1 DVYRN
6 GSLYINRNFTALE
19 CKLIV
24 DLGEFQKGD
33 RLVIYT
39 TDSEKSSIS
48 LIEAD
53 LDKQAFDASMEAMGS
68 NPWVIT
74 EAKDGYLKG
83 TVQVQ
88 ASKMTLFTT
97 IPYEKGWNIYVDG
110 EKTAYKGFYNA
121 FIQIP
126 LEKEGMHEVEMI
138 YRAPGLIPGLIIS
151 AAALILFIILC
162 LIKKKKQSK
171 KSLK

>member
-1 DVYRN
+1 
-6 GSLYINRNFTALE
+6 
-19 CKLIV
+19 
-24 DLGEFQKGD
+24 
-33 RLVIYT
+33 
-39 TDSEKSSIS
+39 
-48 LIEAD
+48 
-53 LDKQAFDASMEAMGS
+53 M
-68 NPWVIT
+68 
-74 EAKDGYLKG
+74 
-83 TVQVQ
+83 
-88 ASKMTLFTT
+88 
-97 IPYEKGWNIYVDG
+97 DG

>member
-1 DVYRN
+1 
-6 GSLYINRNFTALE
+6 
-19 CKLIV
+19 
-24 DLGEFQKGD
+24 
-33 RLVIYT
+33 
-39 TDSEKSSIS
+39 
-48 LIEAD
+48 
-53 LDKQAFDASMEAMGS
+53 MGS

-83 TVQVQ
+83 TVQAQ

-110 EKTAYKGFYNA
+110 KKAAYKGFYNA

-138 YRAPGLIPGLIIS
+138 YHAPGLVPGLIIS
-151 AAALILFIILC
+151 AASLILFIILC